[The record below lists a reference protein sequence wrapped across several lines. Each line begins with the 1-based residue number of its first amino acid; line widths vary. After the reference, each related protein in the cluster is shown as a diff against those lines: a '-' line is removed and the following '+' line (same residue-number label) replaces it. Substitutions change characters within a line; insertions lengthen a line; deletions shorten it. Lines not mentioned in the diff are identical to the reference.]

1 MNKRIYLIYILFIGL
16 LVSCSKDVAINPDQ
30 VAFDAASGVKG
41 AQIYD
46 HPLNYASASQTD
58 YPNTYTNFW
67 RCKSCHGWDLR
78 GQSGV
83 LIDKASSAT
92 YPVAA
97 AGNLYQTSRSKTIR
111 EIFDAVKKSGG
122 RKKGVYDATH
132 PDFSTIL
139 TDAQIWDVVKFL
151 KVTSHNV
158 DDFYT
163 TTTTGTYPTGT
174 KAFSNIGKGGNAA
187 AGLVT
192 YNKNC
197 AVCHGTDGKKID
209 IYCQS
214 LFLGE
219 MFRKDPH
226 EMQHKA
232 IWGMPNDRE
241 HIDAGCTYAGTMPAM
256 PITDQDIRDM
266 MIMGQ
271 DVTKFPN

>member
-30 VAFDAASGVKG
+30 VAFDAADGIKG

-58 YPNTYTNFW
+58 YPNAQTNFW

-83 LIDKASSAT
+83 LINKPSSAT

-97 AGNLYQTSRSKTIR
+97 AGNLYTSSRSKSIR
-111 EIFDAVKKSGG
+111 VLFDAVKKSGG
-122 RKKGVYDATH
+122 RKKGTYDATH
-132 PDFSTIL
+132 PEYSSIL

-174 KAFSNIGKGGNAA
+174 KTFSNIGKDGNAA
-187 AGLVT
+187 TGLVT

-197 AVCHGTDGKKID
+197 AVCHGTDGRKIN
-209 IYCQS
+209 IYCQD

-241 HIDAGCTYAGTMPAM
+241 NIDKGCTFAGTMPAM
-256 PITDQDIRDM
+256 PITDQDIRNM
-266 MIMGQ
+266 MVMGQ
-271 DVTKFPN
+271 DVTKFP